1 MSIPVD
7 IPEDFPQPPAIK
19 WSIDG
24 LPDLS
29 ENITDRLNQLGVRFR
44 TGPEDTD
51 QVDPGAECMIPYDE
65 LTNAD
70 ASLAAELAF
79 NDFLARRYPDRY
91 PRLVRDECDVNGD
104 GISDDFDWEE
114 FQGRLR
120 DGEVPPLNS
129 GASGIVQTRVNNVFP
144 LPDVSY
150 VYSIDTDL
158 DLTKE
163 GVGAF
168 HFIFSTNAPVETL
181 SLHLPEGVD
190 PDSVDLIYEKVD
202 GVVHFWVSYRF
213 PHGFELDHGEI
224 LLRVSKSPDDDNQS
238 LLLRIEEGALL
249 DRELSP
255 YNVTNLTEVSVNLYP
270 EAFIPRIITSG
281 AAYVAA
287 SEQRSKLRKTFV
299 DSKNVR
305 DKALSDLE
313 INEKRK
319 GRGLRRPVNYQ

>member
-7 IPEDFPQPPAIK
+7 IPENIPQPPAIR
-19 WSIDG
+19 WSIGG
-24 LPDLS
+24 LPNLS
-29 ENITDRLNQLGVRFR
+29 KNITDRLNHLGVRIR

-70 ASLAAELAF
+70 ASLVAELAF
-79 NDFLARRYPDRY
+79 NDFLARRFPDRY
-91 PRLVRDECDVNGD
+91 LRLVRDECDVNED
-104 GISDDFDWEE
+104 GFSDDFDWEE

-120 DGEVPPLNS
+120 DGEVPPLNN
-129 GASGIVQTRVNNVFP
+129 GASGMVQTRVTNVFP
-144 LPDVSY
+144 TPDVSY
-150 VYSIDTDL
+150 IYSIDTDL
-158 DLTKE
+158 ESTIEK
-163 GVGAF
+163 VGAF

-190 PDSVDLIYEKVD
+190 PDSVDLISEKVD
-202 GVVHFWVSYRF
+202 GVVYLWVSYRF

-224 LLRVSKSPDDDNQS
+224 LLRVSKSPDDDNQ
-238 LLLRIEEGALL
+238 LLYLYLEEGALL
-249 DRELSP
+249 DRGLSP

-270 EAFIPRIITSG
+270 EAFIPSITTSG

-287 SEQRSKLRKTFV
+287 SEQRSKLSRIFV

-313 INEKRK
+313 INERRK
-319 GRGLRRPVNYQ
+319 GRGVGRQVRY